1 MLAWPK
7 INLFLKLKKK
17 KKKELA
23 TTWAIR
29 ERHSGW
35 AIRGVSHDNPQLVC
49 QYNKIS
55 KCRAVQAHGT
65 ACPRWGSGFLRPRG
79 RTERIWVAAPA
90 TPLNTCAAPAVGAFP
105 AYPTPPPRTHAAA
118 LPKWTLNGALASPTG
133 ELWLRPF
140 GFWSREPGLRLV
152 PGLWRLDPCHGL
164 LSYHKVDTASLLEL
178 GHSGDTEDTRWGP
191 HESWQHWAGT
201 EGLPFPHGSHGE
213 PAGRMLQEGP
223 VSRGFS
229 EGSKARWEGVGWE
242 GVRCLG
248 RTPRGLQ
255 SLTEHCA
262 PYPSLAPGGPWCRRP
277 TWPSAVTASTSA
289 SPRLWGHSE
298 VQFL

>member
-1 MLAWPK
+1 MITHSLSVSTTR
-7 INLFLKLKKK
+7 FLSVEQFRHTGRPVQGEGQDFWDPEAGQSAS
-17 KKKELA
+17 ELLLQLLH
-23 TTWAIR
+23 WIPVQPLLW
-29 ERHSGW
+29 EHS
-35 AIRGVSHDNPQLVC
+35 L
-49 QYNKIS
+49 
-55 KCRAVQAHGT
+55 
-65 ACPRWGSGFLRPRG
+65 
-79 RTERIWVAAPA
+79 
-90 TPLNTCAAPAVGAFP
+90 
-105 AYPTPPPRTHAAA
+105 PTLPHHHPPPRTHAAA

-133 ELWLRPF
+133 EPWLRPF

-229 EGSKARWEGVGWE
+229 EGSKARWEGVRWE